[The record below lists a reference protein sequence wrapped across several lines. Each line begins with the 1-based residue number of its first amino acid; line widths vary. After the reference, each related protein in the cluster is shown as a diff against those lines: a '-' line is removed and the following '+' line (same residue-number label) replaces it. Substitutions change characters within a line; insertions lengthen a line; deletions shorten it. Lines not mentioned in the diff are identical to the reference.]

1 MINTNLLLAT
11 GLAYT
16 LLGALVLF
24 VSHLT
29 IYRSATRIVAGYP
42 RVLAKLRVKRHDGRF
57 GAGVLV
63 SGIALQMFAAA
74 GYSAPL
80 SQWRLPACAAVAVL
94 LVYGLWRILA
104 LRAVAP
110 VKADKVLKPGIF
122 DTRRSFRLRQAAQV
136 EAEALQAREA
146 ARGPRQT
153 SVVYL
158 SRKWERR
165 LWSDK
170 LGASVEAIRAAMKQ
184 VGPMAKDIERYLA
197 GNNAAVAAAA

>member
-1 MINTNLLLAT
+1 MNTNLLLAT
-11 GLAYT
+11 GLAYG

-29 IYRSATRIVAGYP
+29 IYRCATRIVAGYP
-42 RVLAKLRVKRHDGRF
+42 RVLAQLRVKRHDGRF
-57 GAGVLV
+57 GMGLLA
-63 SGIALQMFAAA
+63 SGIALQAFAAA
-74 GYSAPL
+74 GYGAPL
-80 SQWRLPACAAVAVL
+80 SQWRLPAYAAAAALLLYFVWRVLATRSIAQPVA
-94 LVYGLWRILA
+94 A
-104 LRAVAP
+104 DTN
-110 VKADKVLKPGIF
+110 KALKPGLF

-158 SRKWERR
+158 SQEWERR

-170 LGASVEAIRAAMKQ
+170 LGVSVEAIRAAMKQ
-184 VGPMAKDIERYLA
+184 VGPMAKDVERYLA
-197 GNNAAVAAAA
+197 A